1 MLLRRAHQAADRR
14 EIHNIALAVAH
25 ASGFEHFSYIQ
36 SIWLA
41 GCHPMAAT
49 LTSLPGDWQ
58 RRQVAEQHVSTDPV
72 LAHCWCYAEPVIWS
86 ECPPWTHTRGRSAAM
101 GWAQGVP
108 APHGLGSRG
117 MFMLFRSSS
126 ELKPGDLKSV
136 EPFLSRIA
144 HAIHAAAL
152 RLSDM
157 HLTQR
162 EREVLQWS
170 AAGKTTPEVAQILR
184 VSENTV
190 KFHLKNVTVKLGVT
204 NKTAAAVKAALL
216 GLLQWRPRPNG

>member
-1 MLLRRAHQAADRR
+1 
-14 EIHNIALAVAH
+14 
-25 ASGFEHFSYIQ
+25 
-36 SIWLA
+36 
-41 GCHPMAAT
+41 
-49 LTSLPGDWQ
+49 
-58 RRQVAEQHVSTDPV
+58 
-72 LAHCWCYAEPVIWS
+72 
-86 ECPPWTHTRGRSAAM
+86 
-101 GWAQGVP
+101 
-108 APHGLGSRG
+108 
-117 MFMLFRSSS
+117 MFMLFRRSS
-126 ELKPGDLKSV
+126 ELTAGELSSI

-152 RLSDM
+152 RLSDT

-162 EREVLQWS
+162 EREVLRWS

-190 KFHLKNVTVKLGVT
+190 KFHLKNVTVKLGVS